1 MISIFDAPTSADAG
15 HIANPRTTVLS
26 PRRRMILHRLL
37 NGEQRRCSVAALEAL
52 RRCGWIHGPEA
63 AYQFTDTGRQIAEY
77 SESAGPLERNLPIDG
92 LLAGISSK

>member
-1 MISIFDAPTSADAG
+1 MIRVSQPHFGADVEALVLEVLRSG
-15 HIANPRTTVLS
+15 H
-26 PRRRMILHRLL
+26 
-37 NGEQRRCSVAALEAL
+37 VAQGPMVARLEAL

-77 SESAGPLERNLPIDG
+77 SESAGPLDRNLPIDG